1 VSYVVGDVTGVFDNQ
16 ALRSCGRLL
25 LIDDNPKLCR
35 MVKEYLEPLGYDVS
49 LAYTGPDGLK
59 KALQEDFH
67 AVLLDVMLP
76 GLDGFEVL
84 KRIRATSTVPVIML
98 TARGEAPDRIAGLEL
113 GADDYIPKTFSP
125 RELLARLRAVIRR
138 SMATAAL
145 ARREQQSTL
154 SVGELCID
162 PHARSAT
169 FRGQT
174 LSLTPTEFDLLLALA
189 RSPGKVKSR
198 EELLLEIADRDFE
211 AFDRSIDMHVSS
223 LRRKLGDD
231 PKNPRLIVTVRA
243 AGYLL
248 KAPGDGQPP

>member
-1 VSYVVGDVTGVFDNQ
+1 VFDSL
-16 ALRSCGRLL
+16 ASHSCGRLL

-35 MVKEYLEPLGYDVS
+35 MVKEYLEPLGYDIT
-49 LAYTGPDGLK
+49 LAHTGPDGLT
-59 KALQEDFH
+59 KAGEGAFD
-67 AVLLDVMLP
+67 AILLDIMLP

-84 KRIRATSTVPVIML
+84 KRIRATSAVPVIML

-138 SMATAAL
+138 SLVTASL
-145 ARREQQSTL
+145 ARQERQSAL
-154 SVGELCID
+154 QVGDLRID
-162 PHARSAT
+162 PRQRSAK
-169 FRGQT
+169 FQGQP
-174 LSLTPTEFDLLLALA
+174 LSLTPTEFDLLLSLA
-189 RSPGKVKSR
+189 RNPGNVRSR

-248 KAPGDGQPP
+248 KATDDGTQA